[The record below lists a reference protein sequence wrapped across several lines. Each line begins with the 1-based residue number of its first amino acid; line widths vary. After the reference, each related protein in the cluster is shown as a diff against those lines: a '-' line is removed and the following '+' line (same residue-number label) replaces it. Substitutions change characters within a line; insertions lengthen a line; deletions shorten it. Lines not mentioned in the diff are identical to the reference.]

1 MADFEG
7 SATQLVADVDCTTEG
22 QPLCDENGV
31 QGFPTLKWGDASDLQ
46 DYQGG
51 RSYEELKKF
60 ADENLKWVEMI
71 ACLEY
76 GICRRRSFTSVLI
89 SIFWISFDIAL
100 PPFDRPICSLKSIDL
115 CDDEKKAQ
123 IKKYQDMTVEEL
135 KSEVTVQEG
144 LIEAAEKNFQDEVQK
159 LQAAYEQLNV
169 DKNDAIAKVKASGL
183 GLMKSVIRSKE
194 APEAKD
200 EL

>member
-1 MADFEG
+1 M
-7 SATQLVADVDCTTEG
+7 
-22 QPLCDENGV
+22 
-31 QGFPTLKWGDASDLQ
+31 
-46 DYQGG
+46 
-51 RSYEELKKF
+51 
-60 ADENLKWVEMI
+60 
-71 ACLEY
+71 
-76 GICRRRSFTSVLI
+76 
-89 SIFWISFDIAL
+89 
-100 PPFDRPICSLKSIDL
+100 